1 MTQPLPFEYSKSPAF
16 KLVISQGWNWDGP
29 NGGQL
34 ELDVCPFCKKSKKFY
49 IGVATN
55 SEVEAGNSRDGLYCC
70 FHGSCGKTGNLRNLQ
85 EALGLRIPGVD
96 SRKEWANTKGDQEE
110 LPDVDSCHAMLL
122 SDPEVMDYLIN
133 VRGFSKEIIEKQKLG
148 LVPER
153 FFREAG
159 TVKALVIPYLVN
171 GNIVYAKF
179 RTVPPSPKDFTSSLG
194 WDAPLYNGEIL
205 TDKLRDV
212 VFVEGETN
220 TISLMNFGIEN
231 VVGVPG
237 ANVRKATWI
246 ETLDN
251 LGDGLKKYILYD
263 DDKVGRKAAQEL
275 ASRIGFDKCWK
286 IVLPYFEVT
295 VPLDECKLCDD
306 NGYSL
311 KAGTDKKVTC
321 LHKRP
326 GKDVNEWFKK
336 GGGTP
341 EAFEELKK
349 KAVLFDVTGVVSSK
363 DALQQIED
371 ELNGKEDLAPT
382 YLTPW
387 PEMNKLIGFED
398 GDIIDIVAP
407 EKVGKTTFG
416 LNILDHMVKTYGE
429 DGLLVCLEM
438 TQARLAKKW
447 VSLVTAFDD
456 KITQPGTEESK
467 AKLVELKE
475 AVAKAKVIQQERTA
489 DLYFA
494 YPQLVKEPEDVFK
507 LIRDCIRRYGV
518 KWVMF
523 DNIQKLCDDTLKNQG
538 HRTIHLSQISK
549 QFATLA
555 KDYKIK
561 MIRILQPK
569 RIERGQ
575 IISTNDVDGSSQVA
589 KDCDGMI
596 TMWRSVVGEMK
607 KSEYEE
613 EAIGLRETDKS
624 FEPKC
629 KFTVGLSRYSSGGS
643 CYLYFDGGR
652 STVRCYTKEEKDAIN
667 ANTKNFNAILS
678 SGNLPM
684 EVKVQI

>member
-1 MTQPLPFEYSKSPAF
+1 
-16 KLVISQGWNWDGP
+16 
-29 NGGQL
+29 
-34 ELDVCPFCKKSKKFY
+34 
-49 IGVATN
+49 
-55 SEVEAGNSRDGLYCC
+55 
-70 FHGSCGKTGNLRNLQ
+70 
-85 EALGLRIPGVD
+85 
-96 SRKEWANTKGDQEE
+96 
-110 LPDVDSCHAMLL
+110 
-122 SDPEVMDYLIN
+122 
-133 VRGFSKEIIEKQKLG
+133 
-148 LVPER
+148 
-153 FFREAG
+153 
-159 TVKALVIPYLVN
+159 
-171 GNIVYAKF
+171 
-179 RTVPPSPKDFTSSLG
+179 
-194 WDAPLYNGEIL
+194 
-205 TDKLRDV
+205 
-212 VFVEGETN
+212 
-220 TISLMNFGIEN
+220 
-231 VVGVPG
+231 
-237 ANVRKATWI
+237 
-246 ETLDN
+246 LDN
-251 LGDGLKKYILYD
+251 LGDGLRKYILYD

-286 IVLPYFEVT
+286 IVLPYFEVV

-311 KAGTDKKVTC
+311 KAGTDKQVQC

-326 GKDVNEWFKK
+326 GKDVNEWFTK
-336 GGGTP
+336 GGGTL
-341 EAFEELKK
+341 EGFEELKK

-387 PEMNKLIGFED
+387 PELNRLIGFED
-398 GDIIDIVAP
+398 GDIVDICAP
-407 EKVGKTTFG
+407 EKSGKTTFG

-447 VSLVTAFDD
+447 VSLITGFADN
-456 KITQPGTEESK
+456 ITQPGTEESK
-467 AKLVELKE
+467 AKLAELKE
-475 AVAKAKVIQQERTA
+475 AVVIAKGIQQSRTA

-613 EAIGLRETDKS
+613 ESIGFKETYQS

-629 KFTVGLSRYSSGGS
+629 KITVGLSRYSSGGS
-643 CYLYFDGGR
+643 CYLYFDGAR
-652 STVRCYTKEEKDAIN
+652 SLVRPYTNEEKSNLN
-667 ANTKNFNAILS
+667 ANVRQFNEILA

-684 EVKVQI
+684 EKPQVSTDNIPI